1 MKTLISYEKLRL
13 GEKMILSQKHDILY
27 KERMS
32 HKHKM
37 QVTAQKSLNY
47 NFRKPFL
54 ERDEK
59 EVSFKGGFSLATLK
73 KAFSPYVKKTYDL
86 KNNLAI
92 LKENIGEAPIKLN
105 AETAN
110 WTEIGPYLNRSGN
123 SIEITEKNW
132 PTLLWEGIIYPVRE
146 LPFHLGRWVKN
157 MTVGKRASSSTG
169 MIHDTT
175 GATNYVKRKY
185 NTLDNT
191 DIVNSFSGYMES
203 ANKYKQDS
211 KEVQSAGL
219 FTQAMKMFD
228 PKTGNYN
235 GVHERALTRIVTG
248 LIPAFF
254 LANDAYNLSR
264 LCDDDEQ
271 AAQKEKKLRFNQEI
285 KRVMSNAYLQ
295 LITLGALSKYVNKN
309 IASFVGVTAI
319 TVFITEAYSRLS
331 NGKKIHFISKEEAI
345 ELNKKE
351 AAKNKN
357 KTENKDIETKP
368 EIKAEQNQNSDTKSN
383 PAFKGSNVFKAFG
396 IAADIPTDVNLS
408 MNQSN
413 AKEMKPLLSV
423 SVLAKWFVGTMILG
437 VALKKAQGI
446 KIAENIKI
454 KDLLSV
460 ISQKYDNLYNKI
472 TQKEFK
478 IPKKEFENI
487 IQKLKNYDKVIG
499 TKIEELALRK
509 QKVDTIKS
517 EATQISNIL
526 KEAGMNEES
535 TFFENLYN
543 LKLNKKFKDLS
554 LYNKAKEYFAQRDK
568 RVILKNLNKLFDLM
582 KREGFK
588 DEAAGL
594 KNIILDKQGAVDT
607 KQYTKAYK
615 YIEKNANDFLSTFQN
630 RFKVDTEAEILK
642 KFNSVMEE
650 LKSHSP
656 EQAEELLKKVKDS
669 TEAEFISLGK
679 KNIKGVREAAD
690 FITEPFKF
698 IWGTIT
704 LPYKHVAKYIY
715 QMVKGEKE
723 LPKWDKEFDAA
734 ANLLTRLRQKQIF
747 SRNNTPMIERSEEE
761 FAKYMNKQINKA
773 YNTST
778 MSSLSNSDLSAMA
791 KNTST
796 AATIW
801 FLMADNHNMVML
813 KSNGNNKNDAQLKAK
828 ERLVQET
835 SRNFYNVMFINLFN
849 NTFRTLFNTSLFG
862 AQTVNT
868 ASTLIGEYVNRVAI
882 GVPVGEHSRDEII
895 SKDNEHLND
904 KTIKGDFFRFMS
916 RLTGKKALT
925 QREQPKK

>member
-1 MKTLISYEKLRL
+1 
-13 GEKMILSQKHDILY
+13 MILSQKNDILY
-27 KERMS
+27 KERIS

-54 ERDEK
+54 EREAK
-59 EVSFKGGFSLATLK
+59 EVSFKGGFSLAAIK
-73 KAFSPYVKKTYDL
+73 KVFSPYVKKTYKL
-86 KNNLAI
+86 TENLNI
-92 LKENIGEAPIKLN
+92 LEKNIGKAPIKLN
-105 AETAN
+105 EESKD
-110 WTEIGPYLNRSGN
+110 WTEMGPYLNRGAD

-132 PTLLWEGIIYPVRE
+132 PTLLWEGITYPVRE
-146 LPFHLGRWVKN
+146 LPFHLGKWAKN
-157 MTVGKRASSSTG
+157 LFGIKVQSSNPNGVVGY
-169 MIHDTT
+169 I
-175 GATNYVKRKY
+175 KRKY

-191 DIVNSFSGYMES
+191 DIVNSFSGYMET
-203 ANKYKQDS
+203 ANKYKYDS

-219 FTQAMKMFD
+219 FTQAMKMFN

-235 GVHERALTRIVTG
+235 GVHERALTRVVTG
-248 LIPAFF
+248 FIPAFF

-271 AAQKEKKLRFNQEI
+271 AAKKEKKLRFNQEI

-309 IASFVGVTAI
+309 IATFVGVTAI

-368 EIKAEQNQNSDTKSN
+368 EIKAEQIQSSDTKSN
-383 PAFKGSNVFKAFG
+383 LAFKGSNVFKAFG
-396 IAADIPTDVNLS
+396 IAADIPTDVNYSITL
-408 MNQSN
+408 NN
-413 AKEMKPLLSV
+413 TKEMKPLLTV
-423 SVLAKWFVGTMILG
+423 STLAKWFVGTMILG
-437 VALKKAQGI
+437 IALKKAQGI

-478 IPKKEFENI
+478 IHKDEFKKI
-487 IQKLKNYDKVIG
+487 IDKLKKYDEVIG

-509 QKVDTIKS
+509 QKVDTIKKD
-517 EATQISNIL
+517 ATQITNIL
-526 KEAGMNEES
+526 KEVGLNEES

-543 LKLNKKFKDLS
+543 LKLNKKFKDIS
-554 LYNKAKEYFAQRDK
+554 LYNKAKEYFEQHNK
-568 RVILKNLNKLFDLM
+568 PIILENLNELFDLM
-582 KREGFK
+582 KNNGFTTQAN
-588 DEAAGL
+588 EL
-594 KNIILDKQGAVDT
+594 KNIILDEQGAVNT

-615 YIEKNANDFLSTFQN
+615 YVKANAKDFLATFEN

-642 KFNSVMEE
+642 KFNTAMEE
-650 LKSHSP
+650 LRKHSP
-656 EQAEELLKKVKDS
+656 EKAEELLKKVTDS

-715 QMVKGEKE
+715 QMAKGEKV

-734 ANLLTRLRQKQIF
+734 ANLLTRLRQKQLF

-813 KSNGNNKNDAQLKAK
+813 KSNGNNKKDAQLKAK

-895 SKDNEHLND
+895 NKDNEHLND

-916 RLTGKKALT
+916 RLTGKKTLT
-925 QREQPKK
+925 QREQSKK